1 MITTDSNQTLHG
13 NRREYQNSG
22 NMQTT
27 VPSVKGAD
35 TQCVSKVYVAANAMQ
50 FRCYV
55 IKGSSCNAKMH
66 TFSISVIFANNLSVL

>member
-27 VPSVKGAD
+27 VPSVKDGE
-35 TQCVSKVYVAANAMQ
+35 TQCVSKVYVAANAIQ

-55 IKGSSCNAKMH
+55 IKGSCNTKMH